1 MAHYGIGEDS
11 VVWMFFRLQYPY
23 FSEWLRTPTAQ
34 LHEVGDPMVPCT
46 RAALARTSSLAKT
59 NSMKR
64 AFRDAKFGC
73 DTVDLGPVGMMTFA
87 TVGYVVA
94 ESCCHLVVAAAG
106 GPMCA
111 DQPLLLHFEFDS
123 DYPFKP
129 MRLELIGRSDKVFH
143 PWLRR
148 SCSRG
153 DLDPG
158 SRRLH
163 IFKRPLR
170 RLPPPPSPENVA
182 SANAVSADACDVHV
196 GVRFV
201 PCISGYSKSY
211 WTPAMSYPAIVY
223 DTLARLLVEPESW
236 DTDNSWLRPW
246 ADSAE
251 CFKSGDVARWKEDW
265 NGALAEW
272 ASAWRGLGPR
282 QLLNDEEAWI
292 ESGLATRWTPR
303 LHHRTPRRVHR
314 AVFAVLLVA
323 KRLRRRAEGESE
335 AVVMHLPAMPTE
347 LWFLVLECA
356 FPLSFTVLD
365 PPDHESS
372 RM

>member
-11 VVWMFFRLQYPY
+11 VIWMFLRLPYPH

-34 LHEVGDPMVPCT
+34 LHKVGDPLVPCT
-46 RAALARTSSLAKT
+46 RIARARAVSLPKT
-59 NSMKR
+59 NSTKR
-64 AFRDAKFGC
+64 ALREAEFGC
-73 DTVDLGPVGMMTFA
+73 DAVDLGPVGMVTFA
-87 TVGYVVA
+87 TVGYVVT
-94 ESCCHLVVAAAG
+94 ESSCHLVVAAAG
-106 GPMCA
+106 GPIRA

-129 MRLELIGRSDKVFH
+129 MRLELIGGSDKVSH

-148 SCSRG
+148 SGSRG
-153 DLDPG
+153 DLDPR
-158 SRRLH
+158 SR
-163 IFKRPLR
+163 RPLR
-170 RLPPPPSPENVA
+170 RLPPPPSPEDVA
-182 SANAVSADACDVHV
+182 SANAASADSCDVQV
-196 GVRFV
+196 GFRFV
-201 PCISGYSKSY
+201 PYISGYSINC
-211 WTPAMSYPAIVY
+211 WIPAMSYPAIVY
-223 DTLARLLVEPESW
+223 DTLARLFVEPESW

-246 ADSAE
+246 AASAE
-251 CFKSGDVARWKEDW
+251 CFTSGDVARWKEDW

-303 LHHRTPRRVHR
+303 LHHRTPRRVQR

-323 KRLRRRAEGESE
+323 EKLRRRTEGESE
-335 AVVMHLPAMPTE
+335 AVVMHLPAMPAE

-365 PPDHESS
+365 P
-372 RM
+372 